1 MNAETSITLYTRSFD
16 TKDTKEMPLATARWL
31 VDTLGLAQ
39 WRGWFEPF
47 PALRPDGR
55 AGRADFH
62 PWRID
67 WPSPAETPEL
77 AEIRIGGYL
86 PDGRIGGCHLVQ
98 DEDGTVRWF
107 AFAETYFDG
116 ATATPKKVKKN
127 AYPALQR
134 RDGERR
140 FFVDD
145 PAWLKN
151 TGHLDLVEYWQG
163 ERLLAWLVVDSRG

>member
-1 MNAETSITLYTRSFD
+1 MNAEPPITLYTRSGD
-16 TKDTKEMPLATARWL
+16 MENTPLAMAQWL
-31 VDTLGLAQ
+31 VETLGLVK

-47 PALRPDGR
+47 PALRSDGQ

-62 PWRID
+62 PWRTD
-67 WPSPAETPEL
+67 WPASAESPEL
-77 AEIRIGGYL
+77 AEIRIGGHL
-86 PDGRIGGCHLVQ
+86 PDGQIGGCHLVQ

-107 AFAETYFDG
+107 AFAEADFDG
-116 ATATPKKVKKN
+116 AIPEKVKKN

-145 PAWLKN
+145 PAWLKKPDA
-151 TGHLDLVEYWQG
+151 LQLVEYWQG
-163 ERLLAWLVVDSRG
+163 ERRHGSKMADFG